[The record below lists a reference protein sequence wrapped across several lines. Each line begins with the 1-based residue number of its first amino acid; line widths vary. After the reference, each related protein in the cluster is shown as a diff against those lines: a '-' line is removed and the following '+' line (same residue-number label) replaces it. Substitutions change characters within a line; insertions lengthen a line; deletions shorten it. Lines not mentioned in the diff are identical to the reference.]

1 VKETTDTV
9 LYTNLEQNQSVD
21 FSYMILNTEGIERK
35 YQSQSINFK
44 NTLSVSTNYA
54 CSVMSQMNYILDQ
67 NNTRKRATIA
77 NVYASTPIN
86 ASVKHYNVSLS
97 GIDTA
102 SSSSG
107 GRVTRRLQLEIQGK
121 ELLYA

>member
-1 VKETTDTV
+1 
-9 LYTNLEQNQSVD
+9 
-21 FSYMILNTEGIERK
+21 
-35 YQSQSINFK
+35 
-44 NTLSVSTNYA
+44 
-54 CSVMSQMNYILDQ
+54 MSQMNHTLDQ

-86 ASVKHYNVSLS
+86 ASIIKHHSVSLS

-107 GRVTRRLQLEIQGK
+107 GRITRRLQLQIQGK
-121 ELLYA
+121 ELLYE